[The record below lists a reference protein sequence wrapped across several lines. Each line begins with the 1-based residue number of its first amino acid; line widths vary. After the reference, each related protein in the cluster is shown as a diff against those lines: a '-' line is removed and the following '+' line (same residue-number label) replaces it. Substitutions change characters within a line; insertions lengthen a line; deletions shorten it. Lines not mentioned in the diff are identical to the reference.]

1 MPTIMTR
8 RLASAASTLS
18 IGRIRQLVLIG
29 MGWTIVALGILIIP
43 LPGPFG
49 LPVAFVGAVILLRN
63 SSDAR
68 RLFVRMRRR
77 KPGWFAPFD
86 RFVRGRKRRPPPAA

>member
-1 MPTIMTR
+1 MTR
-8 RLASAASTLS
+8 RPASAASTLS

-29 MGWTIVALGILIIP
+29 MGWTIVALGILIVP

-49 LPVAFVGAVILLRN
+49 LPVAFVGVIILQRN

-77 KPGWFAPFD
+77 KPAWFVPFD
-86 RFVRGRKRRPPPAA
+86 RFVRRRKRRPPPAA

>member
-1 MPTIMTR
+1 MTR
-8 RLASAASTLS
+8 RPASAASTLS
-18 IGRIRQLVLIG
+18 INRIRQLFLIG
-29 MGWTIVALGILIIP
+29 MGWTIVAAGILIIP

-49 LPVAFVGAVILLRN
+49 LPIAFVGVVILLRN
-63 SSDAR
+63 SADAR

-86 RFVRGRKRRPPPAA
+86 RFVRGRKRRPPPTS

>member
-1 MPTIMTR
+1 MKR
-8 RLASAASTLS
+8 RPASTASTLS
-18 IGRIRQLVLIG
+18 IGRIRQLALIG
-29 MGWTIVALGILIIP
+29 MGWTIVALGILIVP

-49 LPVAFVGAVILLRN
+49 LPVALVGVVILLRN

-77 KPGWFAPFD
+77 KPGWFAAFD
-86 RFVRGRKRRPPPAA
+86 SYVRRRKRRPPPLS

>member
-1 MPTIMTR
+1 MTR
-8 RLASAASTLS
+8 RPASTLS
-18 IGRIRQLVLIG
+18 INRIRQLFLIG
-29 MGWTIVALGILIIP
+29 MGWTIVAVGILIVP

-49 LPVAFVGAVILLRN
+49 LPIAFVGVVILLRN
-63 SSDAR
+63 SADAR

-86 RFVRGRKRRPPPAA
+86 RLVRGRKRRAPPAS

>member
-1 MPTIMTR
+1 MCQQRPAST
-8 RLASAASTLS
+8 ASAVS
-18 IGRIRQLVLIG
+18 IARMRQLALIG
-29 MGWTIVALGILIIP
+29 MGWTIVAAGILMVP

-49 LPVAFVGAVILLRN
+49 LPIALVGVVILLRN
-63 SSDAR
+63 SADAR

-86 RFVRGRKRRPPPAA
+86 RLIRGRKRRAPPAS